1 MAGSFNFF
9 RQYQKLALAAL
20 AIMAMLAFFVLP
32 PILQMGSGSGVTADR
47 EVVSWKGGGL
57 TESGLQRE
65 MITRR
70 ALNQFLM
77 ALRVAATG
85 DEQVQPPLPDSEAAV
100 VETLVLAKE
109 AQANGLL
116 VSDTVVNNFL
126 STWTGDMVTADRIEG
141 VIQQLR
147 SRVGVTE
154 SDVFNGLRSL
164 MLARYVQELAIRG
177 VDSNAAPA
185 GWQWDD
191 FCRLEQGATVEL
203 VPVVAEQ
210 LADQTPAPTTAAVE
224 AAYDKYKD
232 DLPRARSATPGFKE
246 PARLRYDMLVA
257 TADMFV
263 AESAKS
269 VTDEA
274 IEKFY
279 NENKE
284 SLFAIPADEA
294 SPPAAE
300 ATPVEP
306 EIKPADEPVATGQT
320 PADVAP
326 EAKPNSESEP
336 PAAEPAADENQP
348 EKGPPAEPAATDSSS
363 RPRLPVHTASFLR
376 QAAATKPEESASAPE
391 AGTPAEPTPPA
402 PPAEVTS
409 AAPATAES
417 ALPAAPTAAADKGA
431 AELGA
436 AASGGAAAVAPGA
449 AGVRV
454 KPLDEVREEIR
465 GRLARESADRQLG
478 EVFDTIAGRIA
489 TYAEELDLAIA
500 LGNKPPAAPDLEA
513 IANEFGLD
521 SLRSEFVTAAESVAT
536 GGVGT
541 SFQLSFSERFG
552 VRQQR
557 WIDMVFSPEF
567 PRWRPLVTRDVAG
580 NRYLSWKTEERP
592 EFTPPLADIRPEVER
607 VCRLIEARPLARKRA
622 EQIVA
627 DAAGKPLAEAVAGQG
642 SLEATTA
649 GPFTWLT
656 RGTAPFGSVPMLSD
670 PDGVQMAGEEFMQ
683 AVFSLEPGGTAVAF
697 NEPQT
702 VCYAIKLVSL
712 EPDAAALQQRFLDA
726 ASDPRR
732 LATVAEGDVRA
743 AYARWLEDVS
753 RRQGVEWKRPPR

>member
-32 PILQMGSGSGVTADR
+32 PILQMGSGSGVSADR
-47 EVVSWKGGGL
+47 EVVAWKGGGL
-57 TESGLQRE
+57 TETGLQRE

-85 DEQVQPPLPDSEAAV
+85 EERVQPPLPDSEAAV

-109 AQANGLL
+109 AQANGLV

-154 SDVFNGLRSL
+154 GDVFNGLRSL

-177 VDSNAAPA
+177 VDANAAPA

-191 FCRLEQGATVEL
+191 FRRLEQGATVEL

-210 LADQTPAPTTAAVE
+210 LADQAVAPTAAAVE
-224 AAYDKYKD
+224 AVYEQYKD

-257 TADMFV
+257 SADMFV
-263 AESAKS
+263 AESAKA

-279 NENKE
+279 GENKE
-284 SLFAIPADEA
+284 TLFAIPAGDA
-294 SPPAAE
+294 SPAAAE

-306 EIKPADEPVATGQT
+306 EIKPVDEPAVTGQS
-320 PADVAP
+320 PADAAP
-326 EAKPNSESEP
+326 EAKPTSEAAT
-336 PAAEPAADENQP
+336 PAAEPAREESPP
-348 EKGPPAEPAATDSSS
+348 EQSPPAEPAAGDSSS
-363 RPRLPVHTASFLR
+363 RPRLPVSTASFLK
-376 QAAATKPEESASAPE
+376 QADQQADPAKPAESSEPE
-391 AGTPAEPTPPA
+391 AGPSAEPA
-402 PPAEVTS
+402 PPAAAAEAT
-409 AAPATAES
+409 AAPSSESTAD
-417 ALPAAPTAAADKGA
+417 PTAAARAEMAEPAGA
-431 AELGA
+431 ADPGTATA
-436 AASGGAAAVAPGA
+436 AAPGGSGA
-449 AGVRV
+449 RV

-465 GRLARESADRQLG
+465 GQLAREAADRRLG

-627 DAAGKPLAEAVAGQG
+627 DAAGKPLSEAVAGQAG
-642 SLEATTA
+642 LEATNA

-670 PDGVQMAGEEFMQ
+670 PDGVQMAGEEFMK

-702 VCYAIKLVSL
+702 VCYAIKLMSL
-712 EPDAAALQQRFLDA
+712 EPDEAALQQRFLDA

-732 LATVAEGDVRA
+732 LAAVAEGDVRA
-743 AYARWLEDVS
+743 AYTRWLGDVS

>member
-32 PILQMGSGSGVTADR
+32 PILQMGSGGGVSTDR
-47 EVVSWKGGGL
+47 QVVGWKGGGL
-57 TESGLQRE
+57 TETGLQRE

-85 DEQVQPPLPDSEAAV
+85 EERVQPPLPEGEAAV

-109 AQANGLL
+109 AQANGLV

-126 STWTGDMVTADRIEG
+126 STWTGDMVTAERIEG
-141 VIQQLR
+141 VIDQLR
-147 SRVGVTE
+147 SRVGVSE
-154 SDVFNGLRSL
+154 GDIFDSLRSL

-177 VDSNAAPA
+177 VDANAAPA

-191 FCRLEQGATVEL
+191 FRRLEQGATVEL

-210 LADQTPAPTTAAVE
+210 LADQVAAPTSAAVE
-224 AAYDKYKD
+224 AVYEQYKD
-232 DLPRARSATPGFKE
+232 DLPRARSATPGFKD

-257 TADMFV
+257 SADMLV
-263 AESAKS
+263 AESAKA

-279 NENKE
+279 EENKE
-284 SLFAIPADEA
+284 SLFAIPADDA
-294 SPPAAE
+294 APPAPE
-300 ATPVEP
+300 ATSVEP
-306 EIKPADEPVATGQT
+306 EIKPAADPAAAGQ
-320 PADVAP
+320 PAPEVAP
-326 EAKPNSESEP
+326 EPKAVSEETTNGAGETAEP
-336 PAAEPAADENQP
+336 PAEAGSLEIPAAD
-348 EKGPPAEPAATDSSS
+348 PAEPPAGDSS
-363 RPRLPVHTASFLR
+363 RQARLPVQTVSFLK
-376 QAAATKPEESASAPE
+376 QADPATPEESQEPE
-391 AGTPAEPTPPA
+391 AGTTDQAAPPAEAAMAPAPEAAPPAAGEGPAEPT
-402 PPAEVTS
+402 
-409 AAPATAES
+409 
-417 ALPAAPTAAADKGA
+417 
-431 AELGA
+431 
-436 AASGGAAAVAPGA
+436 GGAEASSASTMA
-449 AGVRV
+449 AGGSENRV
-454 KPLDEVREEIR
+454 KPLADVRDEIR
-465 GRLARESADRQLG
+465 GQLAREAADRRLG
-478 EVFDTIAGRIA
+478 EMFDTIAGRIA

-513 IANEFGLD
+513 IASEFGLD
-521 SLRSEFVTAAESVAT
+521 SLRSEFVTAADAVAA

-607 VCRLIEARPLARKRA
+607 VCRLMEARPLARKRA
-622 EQIVA
+622 EQVVA
-627 DAAGKPLAEAVAGQG
+627 AAAGKPLSEAVAGQAG
-642 SLEATTA
+642 LEATSA

-670 PDGVQMAGEEFMQ
+670 PDGVQMAGEEFMK

-702 VCYAIKLVSL
+702 VCYAIRLASL
-712 EPDAAALQQRFLDA
+712 EPDEAALQQRFLDA
-726 ASDPRR
+726 AGDPRR
-732 LATVAEGDVRA
+732 LAAVAEGDVRA